1 LSREWGWG
9 TVGNKTGEGRVLI
22 TNGHI
27 DLDLTK
33 MFLILSIASSLSKDK
48 VEKEGSVSLS
58 GLEKAMFGVTPERV
72 GIEMEPGL
80 VYLFI

>member
-1 LSREWGWG
+1 
-9 TVGNKTGEGRVLI
+9 
-22 TNGHI
+22 
-27 DLDLTK
+27 